1 MQLYSEQQHIGKYI
15 DEQAP
20 LMIQACRSNVPRV
33 LINGVAMQPAAAM
46 KSIDIA
52 TEAEPQASPAE
63 ARRTQHDN
71 RISSSTKQLVRKMIF
86 PLMTVIYTIC
96 ICLLSKEGVE
106 IYFHES
112 HRFYGSK
119 GDRYL
124 KRRWKETFVSG
135 HSRCLSPR
143 FYFMRTTLERLF
155 QTYY

>member
-1 MQLYSEQQHIGKYI
+1 MKFRPDSTFSHHVFTSGSSGHIIDKWERSE
-15 DEQAP
+15 E
-20 LMIQACRSNVPRV
+20 LWWLS
-33 LINGVAMQPAAAM
+33 L